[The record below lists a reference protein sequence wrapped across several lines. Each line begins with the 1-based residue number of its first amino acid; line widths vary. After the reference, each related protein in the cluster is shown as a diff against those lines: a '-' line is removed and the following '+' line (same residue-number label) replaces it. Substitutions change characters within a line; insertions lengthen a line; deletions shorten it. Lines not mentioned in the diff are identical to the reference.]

1 MFAAALSTLPGG
13 MTGVSKFAKIR
24 TAVKIAA
31 MFKGITLKDTL
42 RNRIEALLIR
52 EAQQSDKLL
61 FAHRRQLAR
70 ENTCQYLAALIK
82 DDRMLQKWSD
92 ASTERHRW
100 VEAAIGLQA
109 AWAARGRSGHEFRA
123 IKERVRGAAQR
134 SARMRIRMELC
145 EICILR
151 DEVHRIASEFFGL
164 VAPSLAKKVQKLRKR
179 LTAVANSA
187 GRCGHAQKQMMEAI
201 KTLEPEVLKY
211 EKELDQLEKLMIE
224 LKVPPKA
231 ERKELKRALSCRA
244 AISLVTPQALYRCAV
259 HMQLTRAAQRLTASH
274 THAHTE
280 CPPSALPRLTLLAPR
295 GSPVRAHA
303 NPDFPP
309 DRQCAVSCACVCG
322 TGGA

>member
-1 MFAAALSTLPGG
+1 MLSTHTGG

-31 MFKGITLKDTL
+31 MLKGITLKDTL

-92 ASTERHRW
+92 ARSERHRW

-109 AWAARGRSGHEFRA
+109 AWAARGRRGHEFQT
-123 IKERVRGAAQR
+123 IKERVRGAAQ
-134 SARMRIRMELC
+134 SARMRIRLELC
-145 EICILR
+145 EIYILR
-151 DEVHRIASEFFGL
+151 AEVHRIASEFFGL

-187 GRCGHAQKQMMEAI
+187 GRGGHAHKQMMEAI

-224 LKVPPKA
+224 LDVSSKA
-231 ERKELKRALSCRA
+231 EQKELKRA
-244 AISLVTPQALYRCAV
+244 PHRCAV
-259 HMQLTRAAQRLTASH
+259 HVQLTRTAQSPTASH
-274 THAHTE
+274 THAHET
-280 CPPSALPRLTLLAPR
+280 
-295 GSPVRAHA
+295 AH
-303 NPDFPP
+303 
-309 DRQCAVSCACVCG
+309 CLS
-322 TGGA
+322 GGK

>member
-1 MFAAALSTLPGG
+1 MLSTHTGG

-31 MFKGITLKDTL
+31 MLKGITLKDTL

-92 ASTERHRW
+92 ARSERHRW

-109 AWAARGRSGHEFRA
+109 AWAARGRRGHEFQT
-123 IKERVRGAAQR
+123 IKERVRGAAQ
-134 SARMRIRMELC
+134 SARMRIRLELC
-145 EICILR
+145 EIYILR
-151 DEVHRIASEFFGL
+151 AEVHRIASEFFGL

-187 GRCGHAQKQMMEAI
+187 GRGGHAHKQMMEAI

-224 LKVPPKA
+224 LDVSSKA
-231 ERKELKRALSCRA
+231 EQKELKRA
-244 AISLVTPQALYRCAV
+244 PHRCAV
-259 HMQLTRAAQRLTASH
+259 HVQLTRTAQSPTASH

-280 CPPSALPRLTLLAPR
+280 CPPSALPRLTLLAPG
-295 GSPVRAHA
+295 GSPVRVHA
-303 NPDFPP
+303 TPYFPP

>member
-1 MFAAALSTLPGG
+1 MSTLPGG

-109 AWAARGRSGHEFRA
+109 AWAARGRSGHEFQT

-134 SARMRIRMELC
+134 SARMRIRLELC

-151 DEVHRIASEFFGL
+151 AEVHRIASEFFGL

-179 LTAVANSA
+179 LTAVADSA
-187 GRCGHAQKQMMEAI
+187 GRGGHAHKQMMEAI
-201 KTLEPEVLKY
+201 IKRLEPEVLKY
-211 EKELDQLEKLMIE
+211 EKELDQLEKWMIE
-224 LKVPPKA
+224 LDVSSKA
-231 ERKELKRALSCRA
+231 ERKELKRA
-244 AISLVTPQALYRCAV
+244 PHRCAV
-259 HMQLTRAAQRLTASH
+259 HMLLTRAAQRLTASH
-274 THAHTE
+274 THAHSE
-280 CPPSALPRLTLLAPR
+280 CPPSALPRLTLLAPG

>member
-92 ASTERHRW
+92 ARSERHRW

-109 AWAARGRSGHEFRA
+109 AWAARGRSGHEFQT

-134 SARMRIRMELC
+134 SARMRIRLELC

-151 DEVHRIASEFFGL
+151 AEVHRIASEFFGL

-187 GRCGHAQKQMMEAI
+187 GRGSHKQMMEAI
-201 KTLEPEVLKY
+201 IKRLEPEVLKY

-244 AISLVTPQALYRCAV
+244 ALSLVTHQALYRCAV

-280 CPPSALPRLTLLAPR
+280 CPPTALPRLTLLAPR

>member
-1 MFAAALSTLPGG
+1 MEGPIVRLSPFRRVHYKVIMEKKLLTLDAKMLGALSTRPGG

-24 TAVKIAA
+24 TAVKIGAQ
-31 MFKGITLKDTL
+31 FKGITLKDTL
-42 RNRIEALLIR
+42 RNRTEALLIR

-92 ASTERHRW
+92 ARSERHRW

-109 AWAARGRSGHEFRA
+109 AWAARGRSGHEFQT

-134 SARMRIRMELC
+134 SARMRIRLELC

-151 DEVHRIASEFFGL
+151 AEVHRIASEFFGL

-187 GRCGHAQKQMMEAI
+187 GRGSHKQMMEAI
-201 KTLEPEVLKY
+201 IKRLEPEVLKY

-224 LKVPPKA
+224 LDVSSKA
-231 ERKELKRALSCRA
+231 EQKELKRA
-244 AISLVTPQALYRCAV
+244 PHRCAV
-259 HMQLTRAAQRLTASH
+259 HMQLTRAAQRH
-274 THAHTE
+274 
-280 CPPSALPRLTLLAPR
+280 R
-295 GSPVRAHA
+295 GSQPHTCTPTQNVLLQPSLGSR
-303 NPDFPP
+303 
-309 DRQCAVSCACVCG
+309 CARPEAALHTPC
-322 TGGA
+322 

>member
-1 MFAAALSTLPGG
+1 MFAAALSTVPGG

-82 DDRMLQKWSD
+82 DDKMLQKWSD
-92 ASTERHRW
+92 ARSERHRW

-123 IKERVRGAAQR
+123 IKERVRGAAQ
-134 SARMRIRMELC
+134 SARMRIRLELC
-145 EICILR
+145 EIYILR
-151 DEVHRIASEFFGL
+151 AEVHRIASEFFGL

-201 KTLEPEVLKY
+201 KSLEPEVLKY

-259 HMQLTRAAQRLTASH
+259 HMLLTRAAQRLTASH

-280 CPPSALPRLTLLAPR
+280 CPPTALPRLTLLAP
-295 GSPVRAHA
+295 
-303 NPDFPP
+303 
-309 DRQCAVSCACVCG
+309 
-322 TGGA
+322 